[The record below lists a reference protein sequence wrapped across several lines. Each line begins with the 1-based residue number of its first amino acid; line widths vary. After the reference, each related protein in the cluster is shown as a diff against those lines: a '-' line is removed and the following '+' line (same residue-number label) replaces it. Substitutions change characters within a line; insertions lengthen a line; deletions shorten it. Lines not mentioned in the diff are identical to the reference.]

1 VPFLSVGRA
10 RGGKTR
16 AMEKLRSWGW
26 RPAVAAMVAALAS
39 AAPAGAVVSLLQ
51 IGTFAQ
57 PVYVTAPPSDV
68 SRVFVVQKTG
78 KIAVVRGGV
87 STTFLD
93 ITGRVRSSG
102 NEQGLLSMAFA
113 PDYATSG
120 TFYVY
125 YTAQPP
131 GGSGAPGSDLT
142 ISAFHATDADH
153 ADPTSE
159 RMVLTIPH
167 RKFDNHN
174 GGNLQIGPDG
184 MLWLGT
190 GDGGDANDS
199 LGNAPQTSPSWN
211 DAAAG
216 HDARLGKLLRIDPE
230 PDPTQPPGCD
240 GRCTIP
246 AGNPGFAQPEI
257 WAKGLRNPWRFSF
270 DRGTGDL
277 VIGDVGQ
284 DTWEE
289 VDFAAAPARGV
300 GADYGWDAYEG
311 LHPRGSTAP
320 AGSPAGITMP
330 VLEKAHA
337 APDSFSSIA
346 GGYVVR
352 DPALPDLLGR
362 YVYADTYQGEIRA
375 VTVGPGGATAD
386 TDTGLHASTLASF
399 GEDACGRVYAVSLD
413 GPVYRLAQGGECV
426 APPSAGGPGV
436 TSPDKP
442 GTPDGGAGTGG
453 PTVTLKAAARQRP
466 WTTGVVRVRISC
478 NEICDITARG
488 TFLITKA
495 NKNASTAVVKLL
507 RTATTK
513 TTLAAGATV
522 SVTAKVSARTRRSL
536 LRALH
541 RGRRITLRFAVTATD
556 RAGHTK
562 TTSARSRIVRR

>member
-1 VPFLSVGRA
+1 
-10 RGGKTR
+10 
-16 AMEKLRSWGW
+16 MEPRGW
-26 RPAVAAMVAALAS
+26 RPTLAAALTSVVLAIG
-39 AAPAGAVVSLLQ
+39 AATPAGATVSLLQ
-51 IGTFAQ
+51 VGTFAQ
-57 PVYVTAPPSDV
+57 PVYVTAPPDDL
-68 SRVFVVQKTG
+68 SRIFVVQKTG
-78 KIAVVRGGV
+78 KIAVVRDGV
-87 STTFLD
+87 SSTFLD

-120 TFYVY
+120 IFYVY

-142 ISAFHATDADH
+142 ISAFQRTDADH
-153 ADPTSE
+153 ADPGSE
-159 RMVLTIPH
+159 RAVLQIPH

-174 GGNLQIGPDG
+174 GGNLQFGPDG
-184 MLWLGT
+184 MLWAGT
-190 GDGGDANDS
+190 GDGGDGNDS
-199 LGNAPQTSPSWN
+199 LGNAQQTSPTWN

-216 HDARLGKLLRIDPE
+216 HDARLGKLLRIDPR
-230 PDPTQPPGCD
+230 PGVGCD
-240 GRCTIP
+240 GHCTIP
-246 AGNPGFAQPEI
+246 ADNPGFAQPEI

-270 DRGTGDL
+270 DRVTGDL

-289 VDFAAAPARGV
+289 VDFAAAPGRGAS
-300 GADYGWDAYEG
+300 ADYGWNVYEG

-320 AGSPAGITMP
+320 AGAPPGVTMP

-362 YVYADTYQGEIRA
+362 YLYADTFLGNIRA
-375 VTVGPGGATAD
+375 ATLSAGGATGD
-386 TDTGLHASTLASF
+386 SDTGLHVSTLASF
-399 GEDACGRVYAVSLD
+399 GEDACGRIYAVSLD
-413 GPVYRLAQGGECV
+413 GPVYRLGQSGVCV
-426 APPSAGGPGV
+426 PPPSVGGPGV
-436 TSPDKP
+436 TPP
-442 GTPDGGAGTGG
+442 VTPGGAG
-453 PTVTLKAAARQRP
+453 AAGLGVKVGAATRQRP
-466 WTTGVVRVRISC
+466 WRTGVVRVRVAC
-478 NEICDITARG
+478 DQICDVTARG

-495 NKNASTAVVKLL
+495 NKNAGAAAVVKLQ
-507 RTATTK
+507 RTAAVK

-522 SVTAKVSARTRRSL
+522 SLKAKVSARARHSL

-556 RAGHTK
+556 RAGHTR

>member
-1 VPFLSVGRA
+1 
-10 RGGKTR
+10 
-16 AMEKLRSWGW
+16 MELGSWGW
-26 RPAVAAMVAALAS
+26 RSAVAMVSAALIS
-39 AAPAGAVVSLLQ
+39 AACAVGATPARAAVSLLQ
-51 IGTFAQ
+51 VGTFAQ
-57 PVYVTAPPSDV
+57 PVYVTAPPGDT
-68 SRVFVVQKTG
+68 SRIFVVQKTG
-78 KIAVVRGGV
+78 KIAVVRGAT
-87 STTFLD
+87 SATFLD
-93 ITGRVRSSG
+93 ITSRVRSSG
-102 NEQGLLSMAFA
+102 TEQGLLSMAFA
-113 PDYATSG
+113 PDFATSG

-131 GGSGAPGSDLT
+131 GGSGAPGSDIT
-142 ISAFHATDADH
+142 VSAFHATDADH
-153 ADPTSE
+153 ADAGSE
-159 RMVLTIPH
+159 RVVLQIPH
-167 RKFDNHN
+167 RRFDNHN

-199 LGNAPQTSPSWN
+199 LGNAEQTSPTWN

-216 HDARLGKLLRIDPE
+216 HDARLGKLLRIDPGVG
-230 PDPTQPPGCD
+230 PTQPGCD

-270 DRGTGDL
+270 DRVTGDL

-289 VDFAAAPARGV
+289 VDFAGAPARGR
-300 GADYGWDAYEG
+300 GADYGWNAYEG
-311 LHPRGSTAP
+311 LHPRGSSAP
-320 AGSPAGITMP
+320 AGSPPGITMP

-362 YVYADTYQGEIRA
+362 YVYADTYLGEIRA

-386 TDTGLHASTLASF
+386 VDTGLHASTLASF

-413 GPVYRLAQGGECV
+413 GPVYRLAQSGDCVPPPAAVTPPV
-426 APPSAGGPGV
+426 APAPGGDAGG
-436 TSPDKP
+436 
-442 GTPDGGAGTGG
+442 AAAG
-453 PTVTLKAAARQRP
+453 PTVKLVAAARQRP
-466 WTTGVVRVRISC
+466 WRTGVVRVRVSC
-478 NEICDITARG
+478 DAICDITARG

-495 NKNASTAVVKLL
+495 NKKAGAAAVVKLL
-507 RTATTK
+507 HTASAK

-522 SVTAKVSARTRRSL
+522 SLKAKVSAATRRSL
-536 LRALH
+536 LAALH
-541 RGRRITLRFAVTATD
+541 RGRRVTLRFAVTAKD
-556 RAGHTK
+556 RAGRTK
-562 TTSARSRIVRR
+562 TASARSQVVRH

>member
-1 VPFLSVGRA
+1 
-10 RGGKTR
+10 
-16 AMEKLRSWGW
+16 MELGVRGW
-26 RPAVAAMVAALAS
+26 RPAVMAALAS
-39 AAPAGAVVSLLQ
+39 AVLALGAVSTAGAAVSLLQ
-51 IGTFAQ
+51 VGTFAQ
-57 PVYVTAPPSDV
+57 PVYVTAPPGDA
-68 SRVFVVQKTG
+68 SRLFVVQKTG
-78 KIAVVRGGV
+78 KIAVVRNGV
-87 STTFLD
+87 SSTFLD
-93 ITGRVRSSG
+93 ITSRVRSSG
-102 NEQGLLSMAFA
+102 NEQGLLSMAFP

-142 ISAFHATDADH
+142 ISAFQRTDADH
-153 ADPTSE
+153 ADPGSE
-159 RMVLTIPH
+159 RVVLQIPH

-174 GGNLQIGPDG
+174 GGNLQFGPDG

-199 LGNAPQTSPSWN
+199 LGNAEQTSPTWN
-211 DAAAG
+211 DAVAG
-216 HDARLGKLLRIDPE
+216 HDARLGKLLRIDPAAG
-230 PDPTQPPGCD
+230 PGCD

-270 DRGTGDL
+270 DRATGDL

-289 VDFAAAPARGV
+289 VDFAPAPGRGV
-300 GADYGWDAYEG
+300 GADYGWNTYEG

-320 AGSPAGITMP
+320 AGAPPGITMP

-362 YVYADTYQGEIRA
+362 YLYADTYLGDIRA
-375 VTVGPGGATAD
+375 VTVGPGGAAAD
-386 TDTGLHASTLASF
+386 TDTGLHVSTLASF
-399 GEDACGRVYAVSLD
+399 GEDSCGRVYAVSLD
-413 GPVYRLAQGGECV
+413 GPVYRLAQSGDCV
-426 APPSAGGPGV
+426 LPPSAGGPG
-436 TSPDKP
+436 
-442 GTPDGGAGTGG
+442 GTPATPGAPGGGAGDL
-453 PTVTLKAAARQRP
+453 TVKLSAAARQRP
-466 WTTGVVRVRISC
+466 WTTGVVRVRLSC
-478 NEICDITARG
+478 EQICDITARG

-495 NKNASTAVVKLL
+495 NKNAGTATVKLL
-507 RTATTK
+507 RTATVK
-513 TTLAAGATV
+513 TALAAGATV
-522 SVTAKVSARTRRSL
+522 SLKAKVSARTRRSL
-536 LRALH
+536 LAALH

>member
-1 VPFLSVGRA
+1 
-10 RGGKTR
+10 
-16 AMEKLRSWGW
+16 MELGSWGW
-26 RPAVAAMVAALAS
+26 RPAVAAVSIALVCALGAAS
-39 AAPAGAVVSLLQ
+39 SAGAAVSLLQ
-51 IGTFAQ
+51 VGTFAQ
-57 PVYVTAPPSDV
+57 PVYVTAPPGDTA
-68 SRVFVVQKTG
+68 RLFVVQKTG
-78 KIAVVRGGV
+78 KIAVVSGGTT
-87 STTFLD
+87 STFLD

-131 GGSGAPGSDLT
+131 GGSGAPGSELT
-142 ISAFHATDADH
+142 VSAFHATDPGH
-153 ADPTSE
+153 ADAGSE
-159 RMVLTIPH
+159 RVVLAIPH

-184 MLWLGT
+184 LLWLGT

-216 HDARLGKLLRIDPE
+216 RDARLGKLLRIDP
-230 PDPTQPPGCD
+230 TVGAGCD

-270 DRGTGDL
+270 DRATGDL

-284 DTWEE
+284 GTWEE
-289 VDFAAAPARGV
+289 VDFAWAPGRGA

-320 AGSPAGITMP
+320 AGSPPGVTLP

-362 YVYADTYQGEIRA
+362 YVYADTYLGAIRA
-375 VTVGPGGATAD
+375 VTVGPSGATAD
-386 TDTGLHASTLASF
+386 ADTGLHVATLASF

-426 APPSAGGPGV
+426 PPPPAGGPAVPPV
-436 TSPDKP
+436 TP
-442 GTPDGGAGTGG
+442 GAPGGAVTGG
-453 PTVTLKAAARQRP
+453 GPAVKLVAAARQRP
-466 WTTGVVRVRISC
+466 WRTGVVRVRVSC
-478 NEICDITARG
+478 AAICDLTARG

-495 NKNASTAVVKLL
+495 NNNAGAAVVTLL
-507 RTATTK
+507 RTATAK

-522 SVTAKVSARTRRSL
+522 SLKAKVSATTRRAL

-541 RGRRITLRFAVTATD
+541 RGRRITLRFAVTAKD
-556 RAGHTK
+556 RTGGTRTA
-562 TTSARSRIVRR
+562 SARSRVVRR